1 MRRPRPTL
9 DSVAQVTS
17 PEPAPRADAAAGVTI
32 GDLALPRGFE
42 NLAAHGDLLD
52 VVITALDAV
61 EGELAT
67 AVSNADQLAD
77 HTSRHLLEA
86 GGKRIRPLLTIL
98 SSLVGDPGV
107 GTGQVG
113 EVPAA
118 VRSAAVV
125 MELTH
130 LATLYHDDVMDE
142 APVRRG
148 APAAHQVWGN
158 SIAILAGDLIFARA
172 SLLMASLGPDAV
184 AIQARTFER
193 LVMGQL
199 WETVGPTE
207 QDDPLEHYLRVIG
220 GKTGSLIAAAGQL
233 GAHFGGC
240 DAATVHLLE
249 EYGEKVGTAF
259 QLADDVID
267 LTSSSH
273 ASGKTPGTDLKER
286 VPTLPVLLL
295 RQAAEQDPSARAAL
309 ELVDGPLDT
318 DEQLAAA
325 VAAVSTHPVI
335 EQAWEITRGWAADA
349 VQALEPLADSPV
361 KGALVA
367 FADYVVDRDN

>member
-1 MRRPRPTL
+1 M
-9 DSVAQVTS
+9 TS
-17 PEPAPRADAAAGVTI
+17 PEPAVPADHAADATAPQ
-32 GDLALPRGFE
+32 LSLPAGFE
-42 NLAAHGDLLD
+42 VLAEHGELVE
-52 VVITALDAV
+52 VVARALDLVERELSEAV
-61 EGELAT
+61 A
-67 AVSNADQLAD
+67 NADQLAD

-98 SSLVGDPGV
+98 SSMLGDPGV
-107 GTGQVG
+107 STGHVG
-113 EVPAA
+113 EVDDE
-118 VRSAAVV
+118 VRTAAVV

-148 APAAHQVWGN
+148 TPAAHRVWGN

-172 SLLMASLGPDAV
+172 SLLMASLGPEAV

-199 WETVGPTE
+199 WETVGPE
-207 QDDPLEHYLRVIG
+207 ESDDHLEHYLRVIG
-220 GKTGSLIAAAGQL
+220 GKTGSLIAAAGRL
-233 GAHFGGC
+233 GAHFGDG
-240 DAATVHLLE
+240 DEATVQTLE
-249 EYGEKVGTAF
+249 DYGEKVGMAF

-267 LTSSSH
+267 LTSSSQ

-295 RQAAEQDPSARAAL
+295 RQEAEHDPAARAAL

-318 DEQLAAA
+318 DEQLASAVAA
-325 VAAVSTHPVI
+325 VAAHPVI
-335 EQAWEITRGWAADA
+335 DRAWSITRRWSQDA
-349 VQALEPLADSPV
+349 VDALAPLPPSPV
-361 KGALVA
+361 KDALVA
-367 FADYVVDRDN
+367 FARYVVDRES

>member
-1 MRRPRPTL
+1 M
-9 DSVAQVTS
+9 
-17 PEPAPRADAAAGVTI
+17 TI

-42 NLAAHGDLLD
+42 NLAEHGDLLD
-52 VVITALDAV
+52 VVTTALDAV
-61 EGELAT
+61 EGELSA

-172 SLLMASLGPDAV
+172 SLLMASLGPEAV

-220 GKTGSLIAAAGQL
+220 GKTASLIAAAGQL

-240 DAATVHLLE
+240 DAATVGLLE
-249 EYGEKVGTAF
+249 DYGEKVGTAF

-295 RQAAEQDPSARAAL
+295 RRAAASDAGDDPSARAAL

-325 VAAVSTHPVI
+325 VAAVSAHPVI
-335 EQAWEITRGWAADA
+335 EQAWDITRGWASDA
-349 VQALEPLADSPV
+349 VQALQPLPDSPI
-361 KGALVA
+361 KAALAA
-367 FADYVVDRDN
+367 FADYVVDRDA